1 MAKRIRKPLI
11 KPEVRR
17 EWLRRNEENGESPP
31 QIAAKDG
38 YDVRTV
44 RKQIELAKQ
53 ERESREA
60 RSLVLRNALE
70 RHYDDLRN
78 YAEMLNSQIIGAGNV
93 EPSQD
98 SEFMEAALRQHL
110 PRSPIWSHMS
120 KLQNLEQKVEE
131 QQQKVK
137 TLIEQ
142 AVKAESRLTPLV
154 NAGLNGVI
162 PSIVKVLD
170 HQAEQ
175 WSRGY
180 PGLNLKDDLF
190 TEPAGEGFVNLCYAI
205 FHILDR
211 MDMEHAEQY
220 KEIVRTTLEDLESR
234 LRESEEIRA
243 LEKAL
248 AEIVRVRRKLREEL
262 AIIRL
267 RRIVPGRCKYCPL

>member
-1 MAKRIRKPLI
+1 MAKRIRKPPI

-70 RHYDDLRN
+70 HHYDDLRN

-120 KLQNLEQKVEE
+120 KLQSLPQKVDE

-137 TLIEQ
+137 ALIEQ
-142 AVKAESRLTPLV
+142 AVEAESRLSPLIV
-154 NAGLNGVI
+154 SGLNGII
-162 PSIVKVLD
+162 PSIEEVLGF
-170 HQAEQ
+170 QAEQ
-175 WSRGY
+175 WSQGN
-180 PGLNLKDDLF
+180 PGLNLKDNLL
-190 TEPAGEGFVNLCYAI
+190 TKPAGEKLVNLCYGV
-205 FHILDR
+205 FYILDR
-211 MDMEHAEQY
+211 MDVEHTEQY
-220 KEIVRTTLEDLESR
+220 KEIVRTALEDMESR

-243 LEKAL
+243 LEKAR

>member
-1 MAKRIRKPLI
+1 MAKRTRKPPI
-11 KPEVRR
+11 KAEVRR

-38 YDVRTV
+38 FDVRTV
-44 RKQIELAKQ
+44 RKQIELARQ

-70 RHYDDLRN
+70 SHYNDLRS

-93 EPSQD
+93 EPSTD
-98 SEFMEAALRQHL
+98 SEFIAAALRQHL
-110 PRSPIWSHMS
+110 PRSPIWSYMS

-137 TLIEQ
+137 TAIEQ
-142 AVKAESRLTPLV
+142 AVKGESRLTPLV
-154 NAGLNGVI
+154 NASLNGVI
-162 PSIVKVLD
+162 RSIVEALN
-170 HQAEQ
+170 HQTEQ
-175 WSRGY
+175 WSQGN
-180 PGLNLKDDLF
+180 PGLNLKDNLL
-190 TEPAGEGFVNLCYAI
+190 TEPAEEGRVNLYYGP
-205 FHILDR
+205 FHILDSL
-211 MDMEHAEQY
+211 DMEHSEQY
-220 KEIVRTTLEDLESR
+220 KEIVTTALEGLESR

-243 LEKAL
+243 LEKARADIIRL
-248 AEIVRVRRKLREEL
+248 ERKLREEL

>member
-1 MAKRIRKPLI
+1 MARRIRKPLI

-31 QIAAKDG
+31 QIAAKHG

-110 PRSPIWSHMS
+110 PRSPIWSNMS
-120 KLQNLEQKVEE
+120 KLQNLKQEVEE

-137 TLIEQ
+137 ILIEQ

-162 PSIVKVLD
+162 PSIVEVLD

-175 WSRGY
+175 WSRGD
-180 PGLNLKDDLF
+180 PGLNLKDNLL